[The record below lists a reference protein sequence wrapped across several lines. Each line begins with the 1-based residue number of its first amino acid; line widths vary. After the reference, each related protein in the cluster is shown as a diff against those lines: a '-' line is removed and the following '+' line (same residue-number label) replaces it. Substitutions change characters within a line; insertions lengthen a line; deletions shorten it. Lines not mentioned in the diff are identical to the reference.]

1 MADEKLHICEENGTA
16 ITDRELLERIE
27 SMASFGEAIADDY
40 FEKGIEKE
48 KIATVKRMAKK
59 NMPVALIAECTA
71 LSVEE
76 VQKILKENGQL
87 KRDSQIIWEF
97 FLIFLKFST
106 KDFGQ
111 PKKGRDFYIP
121 S

>member
-1 MADEKLHICEENGTA
+1 M
-16 ITDRELLERIE
+16 ITLKREL
-27 SMASFGEAIADDY
+27 
-40 FEKGIEKE
+40 KKK

-97 FLIFLKFST
+97 F
-106 KDFGQ
+106 
-111 PKKGRDFYIP
+111 
-121 S
+121 